1 MVPHSAG
8 RRCSLARLLTCLVI
22 PRSPARLLAYPTHPP
37 TPPPFSLSLF
47 SPTLSRLRF
56 PLSIQ
61 KEKTLDLVLRLRGG
75 VKSSSDYSDDEAGV
89 REWLDDNSLSA
100 IADDLVNAGAV
111 TITILLALQPEDKV
125 RGHKAANPRWLR
137 PTRVVS
143 V

>member
-1 MVPHSAG
+1 MSYSITPFAPLPVPP
-8 RRCSLARLLTCLVI
+8 SLVN
-22 PRSPARLLAYPTHPP
+22 SPPTHPLD
-37 TPPPFSLSLF
+37 PPSLRLCSR
-47 SPTLSRLRF
+47 PPSRLRF
-56 PLSIQ
+56 LLSIQ

-111 TITILLALQPEDKV
+111 TISILLALQPEDKV

-143 V
+143 VLKKSILL